1 MKRYFYKYVYV
12 YIYTSVLHVSTYP
25 AWAALGGRIAIST
38 ERKRSHEP
46 KGFLVISPRMHRIS
60 KNCRLKRL
68 KNGEQKRKEHETNHC
83 KVIFWWIIIGW
94 SPPILKRNSWERVD
108 IAGTQKIRQQPWC
121 QMLYCCLEWAG
132 IGIFRWCQLDT
143 TPLTPPKWFETLP
156 ENDHISHLCK
166 GKWSTQKSVFGE
178 GFVRTVCSKGWQ
190 HHQIHTRWWQLTFFR
205 MFTPNLGE
213 EGSQFDH
220 MNTLF

>member
-1 MKRYFYKYVYV
+1 MYQLTQLEPRLEVALQYRLKEREATSQKGSCLVKY
-12 YIYTSVLHVSTYP
+12 HQ
-25 AWAALGGRIAIST
+25 
-38 ERKRSHEP
+38 
-46 KGFLVISPRMHRIS
+46 RMHWIS

-68 KNGEQKRKEHETNHC
+68 KNGEQKRKEHETKHC
-83 KVIFWWIIIGW
+83 KVTFWWIIIGW

-121 QMLYCCLEWAG
+121 QMLYCCLEWAR

-166 GKWSTQKSVFGE
+166 RKMIDSKMCLWG
-178 GFVRTVCSKGWQ
+178 GFCEDSLQQRLATSSD
-190 HHQIHTRWWQLTFFR
+190 
-205 MFTPNLGE
+205 PY
-213 EGSQFDH
+213 
-220 MNTLF
+220 